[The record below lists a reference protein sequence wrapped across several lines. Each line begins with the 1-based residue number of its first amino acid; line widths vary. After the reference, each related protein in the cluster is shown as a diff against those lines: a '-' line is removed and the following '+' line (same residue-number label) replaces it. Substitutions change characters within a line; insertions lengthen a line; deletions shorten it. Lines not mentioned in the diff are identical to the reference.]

1 MKEVITMQA
10 AILTPADASI
20 PDPQELLRRARE
32 LVPVL
37 AERAEKGNELRRI
50 PDETIRDF
58 KEAGLFRVL
67 QPKRYGGYE
76 LSPNLF
82 YDLVMTLAEGDM
94 SAAWVYSVVGVH
106 PWQMALFDDRAQQEV
121 WGKDANTLIA
131 STYMPTGRARRVEGG
146 FRFSG
151 RWGYSSGSDHCDW
164 VFLGGL
170 VETQPGEPMDAR
182 TWLVPR
188 SDFQIVDT
196 WHTTGLKATGSKDI
210 VIEDCF
216 IPEYRTLSMF
226 DCFQCRGP
234 GQAVN
239 TSALFKMPFGQVF
252 PRAVSTASIGAL
264 QGMLNAFIDTA
275 KQRVNVMG
283 MSTAKEPIAQLVVA
297 EAVNAIEE
305 MKTILHRNLDR
316 VYAYAERGEIPPMD
330 ERLKYKFQATYP
342 PERVAELAARLFK
355 AAGGAAVYSKNPFG
369 RMLNDINTGRQHANN
384 QYQFYGANYGK
395 LLMGQEFM
403 DFMV

>member
-1 MKEVITMQA
+1 MQA
-10 AILTPADASI
+10 ANLKPAPAPTPDGE
-20 PDPQELLRRARE
+20 ELLRRARA

-37 AERAEKGNELRRI
+37 AARADQGNELRRI

-58 KEAGLFRVL
+58 QEAGLFRIL

-82 YDLVMTLAEGDM
+82 YDVVMTLAEGDM

-121 WGKDANTLIA
+121 WGKDDSTLIA

-151 RWGYSSGSDHCDW
+151 RWGYSSGSDHCEW

-170 VETQPGEPMDAR
+170 VETEPGEPMDAR

-188 SDFQIVDT
+188 SDFEIVDT

-210 VIEDCF
+210 IVKDAF
-216 IPEYRTLSMF
+216 IPEHRTLKML
-226 DCFQCRGP
+226 DCFMCQGP

-239 TSALFKMPFGQVF
+239 TAPLYKMPFGQVF

-264 QGMLNAFIDTA
+264 QGMLDAFVETG

-283 MSTAKEPIAQLVVA
+283 MSMAKEPIAQLAIA
-297 EAVNAIEE
+297 EAVNAIDE
-305 MKTILHRNLDR
+305 MKTILHRNFER
-316 VYAYAERGEIPPMD
+316 IYGYAERGEAMPMD
-330 ERLKYKFQATYP
+330 ERVKYKFQATYP

-355 AAGGAAVYSKNPFG
+355 AAGGAAVYAKSPFG
-369 RMLNDINTGRQHANN
+369 RFLNDINTGRQHANN

-395 LLMGQEFM
+395 LLLGQEYM